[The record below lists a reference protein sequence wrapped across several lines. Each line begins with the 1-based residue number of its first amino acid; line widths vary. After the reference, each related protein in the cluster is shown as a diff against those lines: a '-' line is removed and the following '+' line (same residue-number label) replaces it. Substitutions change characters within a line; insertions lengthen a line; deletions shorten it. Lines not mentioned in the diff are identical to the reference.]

1 MMIPGIMYM
10 IENPFCVDKELEEIN
25 DKLDVKEFELQLE
38 SENE

>member
-1 MMIPGIMYM
+1 M

-25 DKLDVKEFELQLE
+25 DKLDAKEFELQLE